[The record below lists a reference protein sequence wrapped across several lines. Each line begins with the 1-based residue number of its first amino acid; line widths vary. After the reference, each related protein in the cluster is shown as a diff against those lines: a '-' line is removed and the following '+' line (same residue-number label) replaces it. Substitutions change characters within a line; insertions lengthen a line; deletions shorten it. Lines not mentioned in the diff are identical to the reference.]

1 MWRDLKVAL
10 RMMGRE
16 RLLSAVVVVTAALG
30 IGGSTAV
37 FSVVSAVL
45 IRDLPYSNA
54 GQLYVMRALAPD
66 GLPGNVTR
74 REFAPIY
81 ERENHPTVE
90 TASIAWSQASQ
101 IVGSDRRPHPTVR
114 YGVTDRFFDVFGVR
128 MALGRGFQPGE
139 QLGRIVISHRVWRD
153 VFGSDA
159 DIIGKTVAAEGQSL
173 QVVGVTPADFEFPQ
187 DPGFWYLMRLGAGFD
202 KVRAYRGFMRLRPG
216 RTQEQIDGDLRRL
229 AADLGADPVT
239 NQTPVLV
246 AQPMLEYV
254 VGDLKVTV
262 LILFG
267 ATGILL
273 LIACIN
279 VTNLLLSR
287 TAARSREVALRE
299 AIGAG
304 RWRIVYQL
312 LAESVVLV
320 TIGGALGLMV
330 SASGSRI
337 LLALAPE
344 GLPRLDSLPMDGTVL
359 LFAAGLTLA
368 TGVLVGLAPAW
379 RLARNQLRSLMNEA
393 GRGSS
398 GGPASTRLF
407 SALVVTEIA
416 LAVVLMIGAGL
427 LIRSFVNLTTGDPG
441 FNPHGVLTF
450 SMNVPGR
457 VQMEV
462 VQSAQGKPE
471 RRPTYAPMA
480 AFFRDLEE
488 RIGTISSVESL
499 ATTTSLPLVAGP
511 GGIVV
516 VFTLPGQSGT
526 HGDAAWTTTIQAV
539 SPEFFQTMKM
549 HLVSGRDLSRSDRQG
564 SSGAA
569 VVSETFARQFFAGQ
583 NPLGPADSLERQPLC
598 SDGYGIPVRPPH
610 GGRGR
615 GGRGGRGCEVS
626 VSGQA
631 AGADDLHVERTVY
644 FPAPSR
650 RCSYVPRQAG
660 ESRACHQ
667 ARAGLDRCAAGRSVR
682 WVRFPHPH
690 VDCAR
695 TIRDDA
701 TRRVRVRRD
710 ALGGGRCLRTDVIFG
725 RATDRRD
732 CRPIGDGGVCDA
744 DHETRDGTRNG
755 SCCPG
760 RRSGSHRSRGAA
772 TGRRQ
777 RAVRCESARP
787 VCVSSRHNGSVWGR
801 RGRLFP
807 PGAASH
813 EDRSRELV
821 EKRVSGD
828 DAFAIEREAC
838 VRCRRHRDQACHCA
852 ASIFDVA

>member
-1 MWRDLKVAL
+1 MWRDLKFAL
-10 RMMGRE
+10 RMLGRE

-90 TASIAWSQASQ
+90 IASIAWSQASQ
-101 IVGSDRRPHPTVR
+101 IVGLDRRPHPTIR

-139 QLGRIVISHRVWRD
+139 QLGRIVISHQVWRD

-159 DIIGKTVAAEGQSL
+159 DIIGKTVAAEGQNL

-216 RTQEQIDGDLRRL
+216 RTQEQIDRDLRRL

-330 SASGSRI
+330 SAAGSRI

-344 GLPRLDSLPMDGTVL
+344 GLPRLDSLPMDSTVL
-359 LFAAGLTLA
+359 LFATGLTLA

-379 RLARNQLRSLMNEA
+379 RLARNQLRNLMNEA

-398 GGPASTRLF
+398 GGPASARLF

-427 LIRSFVNLTTGDPG
+427 LIRSFVNLTTADPG

-462 VQSAQGKPE
+462 IQGAQGKPE

-488 RIGTISSVESL
+488 RIGTVSSVESL

-526 HGDAAWTTTIQAV
+526 NGDAAWTTTIQAV

-583 NPLGPADSLERQPLC
+583 NPLGQRIRWKDNRYVPTDTGFQFGHLTVDEVEVVGVVADAKLQSLAKPPEPTIYISSEQFIFRRRAVVVRTSLDKPESLVPVIRRELDSIDPQLGAQFGVYDSLIRASIARERL
-598 SDGYGIPVRPPH
+598 GMTLLVAFGFAAMLLAAVGVYGLMSYSVAQRTGEIAVRSAM
-610 GGRGR
+610 GASATQVMRLVMGRGM
-615 GGRGGRGCEVS
+615 
-626 VSGQA
+626 
-631 AGADDLHVERTVY
+631 
-644 FPAPSR
+644 
-650 RCSYVPRQAG
+650 
-660 ESRACHQ
+660 
-667 ARAGLDRCAAGRSVR
+667 GLA
-682 WVRFPHPH
+682 
-690 VDCAR
+690 
-695 TIRDDA
+695 
-701 TRRVRVRRD
+701 
-710 ALGGGRCLRTDVIFG
+710 ALGVVLGTIGAVALRQVVASELYGVSPLDLSVFLLVTTVLFG
-725 RATDRRD
+725 VAAVACFLPARRAMKID
-732 CRPIGDGGVCDA
+732 PVSLL
-744 DHETRDGTRNG
+744 RN
-755 SCCPG
+755 
-760 RRSGSHRSRGAA
+760 
-772 TGRRQ
+772 
-777 RAVRCESARP
+777 E
-787 VCVSSRHNGSVWGR
+787 
-801 RGRLFP
+801 
-807 PGAASH
+807 
-813 EDRSRELV
+813 
-821 EKRVSGD
+821 
-828 DAFAIEREAC
+828 
-838 VRCRRHRDQACHCA
+838 
-852 ASIFDVA
+852 

>member
-1 MWRDLKVAL
+1 
-10 RMMGRE
+10 
-16 RLLSAVVVVTAALG
+16 
-30 IGGSTAV
+30 
-37 FSVVSAVL
+37 
-45 IRDLPYSNA
+45 
-54 GQLYVMRALAPD
+54 
-66 GLPGNVTR
+66 
-74 REFAPIY
+74 
-81 ERENHPTVE
+81 
-90 TASIAWSQASQ
+90 
-101 IVGSDRRPHPTVR
+101 
-114 YGVTDRFFDVFGVR
+114 

-139 QLGRIVISHRVWRD
+139 QLGRIVISHQVWRD

-159 DIIGKTVAAEGQSL
+159 DIIGKTVAAEGQNL

-216 RTQEQIDGDLRRL
+216 RTQEQIDRDLRRL

-330 SASGSRI
+330 SAAGSRI

-344 GLPRLDSLPMDGTVL
+344 GLPRLDSLPMDSTVL

-427 LIRSFVNLTTGDPG
+427 LIRSFVNLTTADPG

-462 VQSAQGKPE
+462 VQGAQGKPE

-488 RIGTISSVESL
+488 RIGTVSSVESL

-526 HGDAAWTTTIQAV
+526 NGDAAWTTTIQAV

-549 HLVSGRDLSRSDRQG
+549 HLVSGRDLSRIGPPGFLRGRRRQRNLRA
-564 SSGAA
+564 S
-569 VVSETFARQFFAGQ
+569 VLRRSEST
-583 NPLGPADSLERQPLC
+583 GPADSLERQPLC
-598 SDGYGIPVRPPH
+598 SDGYGVPVRPPH
-610 GGRGR
+610 RGRGR
-615 GGRGGRGCEVS
+615 GGRGGRGCEAS
-626 VSGQA
+626 ISGQA

-650 RCSYVPRQAG
+650 RCSYFPREAG

-667 ARAGLDRCAAGRSVR
+667 ARAGLESIRS
-682 WVRFPHPH
+682 WALSSA
-690 VDCAR
+690 C
-695 TIRDDA
+695 TI
-701 TRRVRVRRD
+701 
-710 ALGGGRCLRTDVIFG
+710 
-725 RATDRRD
+725 
-732 CRPIGDGGVCDA
+732 P
-744 DHETRDGTRNG
+744 
-755 SCCPG
+755 S
-760 RRSGSHRSRGAA
+760 
-772 TGRRQ
+772 
-777 RAVRCESARP
+777 SAR
-787 VCVSSRHNGSVWGR
+787 
-801 RGRLFP
+801 RLR
-807 PGAASH
+807 AN
-813 EDRSRELV
+813 D
-821 EKRVSGD
+821 
-828 DAFAIEREAC
+828 
-838 VRCRRHRDQACHCA
+838 
-852 ASIFDVA
+852 

>member
-1 MWRDLKVAL
+1 MWRDLKFAL
-10 RMMGRE
+10 RMLGRE
-16 RLLSAVVVVTAALG
+16 RLLSTVVVVTAALG

-37 FSVVSAVL
+37 FIVVSAVL

-81 ERENHPTVE
+81 ELEKHPTVE

-101 IVGSDRRPHPTVR
+101 IVGSDKRPHPTVR
-114 YGVTDRFFDVFGVR
+114 YGVTDRFFDVFAVR

-139 QLGRIVISHRVWRD
+139 QLGRIVISHQVWRD

-202 KVRAYRGFMRLRPG
+202 RVRAYRGFMRLRPG

-239 NQTPVLV
+239 NQTPVFV

-320 TIGGALGLMV
+320 TIGGALGLIV
-330 SASGSRI
+330 SAAGSRI

-344 GLPRLDSLPMDGTVL
+344 GLPRLDSLPMDSTVL
-359 LFAAGLTLA
+359 LFAFGLTLA

-393 GRGSS
+393 GRGNSA
-398 GGPASTRLF
+398 GPASTRLF

-416 LAVVLMIGAGL
+416 LAFVLMIGAGL
-427 LIRSFVNLTTGDPG
+427 LIRSFVNLTTADPG
-441 FNPHGVLTF
+441 FNSYGVLTF

-462 VQSAQGKPE
+462 VLVPVIRRELDSIDPQLGAQFGVYDSLIRTSIARE
-471 RRPTYAPMA
+471 RLGMT
-480 AFFRDLEE
+480 L
-488 RIGTISSVESL
+488 
-499 ATTTSLPLVAGP
+499 LVAFGFAAMLLAAV
-511 GGIVV
+511 GVYGLMSYSVAQRTGEIAVRSAMGASATQVMRLVMGRGMGLAALGVV
-516 VFTLPGQSGT
+516 LGAIGAVALRQVVASELYG
-526 HGDAAWTTTIQAV
+526 V
-539 SPEFFQTMKM
+539 SP
-549 HLVSGRDLSRSDRQG
+549 LDLSVFLLVTTVLFG
-564 SSGAA
+564 VAA
-569 VVSETFARQFFAGQ
+569 LACYLPARRAMKIDPVS
-583 NPLGPADSLERQPLC
+583 L
-598 SDGYGIPVRPPH
+598 
-610 GGRGR
+610 
-615 GGRGGRGCEVS
+615 
-626 VSGQA
+626 
-631 AGADDLHVERTVY
+631 
-644 FPAPSR
+644 
-650 RCSYVPRQAG
+650 
-660 ESRACHQ
+660 
-667 ARAGLDRCAAGRSVR
+667 
-682 WVRFPHPH
+682 
-690 VDCAR
+690 
-695 TIRDDA
+695 
-701 TRRVRVRRD
+701 
-710 ALGGGRCLRTDVIFG
+710 LRN
-725 RATDRRD
+725 
-732 CRPIGDGGVCDA
+732 
-744 DHETRDGTRNG
+744 E
-755 SCCPG
+755 
-760 RRSGSHRSRGAA
+760 
-772 TGRRQ
+772 
-777 RAVRCESARP
+777 
-787 VCVSSRHNGSVWGR
+787 
-801 RGRLFP
+801 
-807 PGAASH
+807 
-813 EDRSRELV
+813 
-821 EKRVSGD
+821 
-828 DAFAIEREAC
+828 
-838 VRCRRHRDQACHCA
+838 
-852 ASIFDVA
+852 

>member
-1 MWRDLKVAL
+1 MWRDLKFAL
-10 RMMGRE
+10 RMLGRE
-16 RLLSAVVVVTAALG
+16 RLLSAVVVVTAGLG

-139 QLGRIVISHRVWRD
+139 QLGRIVISHQVWRD

-216 RTQEQIDGDLRRL
+216 RTQEQIDRDLTRL

-320 TIGGALGLMV
+320 TIGGVLGLMV
-330 SASGSRI
+330 SAAGSRI

-344 GLPRLDSLPMDGTVL
+344 GLPRLDSLPMDSTVL

-427 LIRSFVNLTTGDPG
+427 LIRSFVNLTTADPG

-462 VQSAQGKPE
+462 VQGAQGKTE

-488 RIGTISSVESL
+488 RIGTVGSVESL

-526 HGDAAWTTTIQAV
+526 NGDAAWTTTIQAV

-583 NPLGPADSLERQPLC
+583 NPLGQRIRWKDNR
-598 SDGYGIPVRPPH
+598 
-610 GGRGR
+610 
-615 GGRGGRGCEVS
+615 
-626 VSGQA
+626 
-631 AGADDLHVERTVY
+631 
-644 FPAPSR
+644 
-650 RCSYVPRQAG
+650 YVPTDTGFQFGHLTVDEVEVVGVVADAKLQSLAKPPEPTIYMSSEQFIFRRRAVVVRTSLDEAG

-667 ARAGLDRCAAGRSVR
+667 ARAGLDRSAAGRSVR
-682 WVRFPHPH
+682 RVRFPHPH

-710 ALGGGRCLRTDVIFG
+710 AAGGGRRLRTDVVFG

-744 DHETRDGTRNG
+744 GHETRDGTRNG
-755 SCCPG
+755 SRCLG
-760 RRSGSHRSRGAA
+760 SRSGSHRSRCAA

-821 EKRVSGD
+821 EKRVSG
-828 DAFAIEREAC
+828 RPY
-838 VRCRRHRDQACHCA
+838 
-852 ASIFDVA
+852 

>member
-1 MWRDLKVAL
+1 MWRDLKFAL
-10 RMMGRE
+10 RMLGRE

-139 QLGRIVISHRVWRD
+139 QLGRIVISHQVWRD

-187 DPGFWYLMRLGAGFD
+187 DPGFWYLMRLGVGFD

-216 RTQEQIDGDLRRL
+216 RTQEHIDRDLTRL

-320 TIGGALGLMV
+320 TIGGALGLIV
-330 SASGSRI
+330 SAAGSRI

-344 GLPRLDSLPMDGTVL
+344 GLPRLESLPMDGTVL

-427 LIRSFVNLTTGDPG
+427 LIRSFVNLTTADPG

-462 VQSAQGKPE
+462 VQGAQGKPE

-488 RIGTISSVESL
+488 RIGTVSSVESL

-526 HGDAAWTTTIQAV
+526 NGDAAWTTTIQAV

-549 HLVSGRDLSRSDRQG
+549 HLVSGRDLSRNRTARVPPGPPSSAKPSRVSSSPVRIHWASG
-564 SSGAA
+564 FVGKTTAMFRRIRGSSSATSPWTRSRWSGWSRMRSFNLWPSRRSRRFTCRANSLFSGAEPSSFVLPSTSRRVSCLSSGASWTRSIRSWA
-569 VVSETFARQFFAGQ
+569 LSSACT
-583 NPLGPADSLERQPLC
+583 
-598 SDGYGIPVRPPH
+598 IP
-610 GGRGR
+610 
-615 GGRGGRGCEVS
+615 S
-626 VSGQA
+626 
-631 AGADDLHVERTVY
+631 
-644 FPAPSR
+644 
-650 RCSYVPRQAG
+650 
-660 ESRACHQ
+660 
-667 ARAGLDRCAAGRSVR
+667 
-682 WVRFPHPH
+682 
-690 VDCAR
+690 
-695 TIRDDA
+695 
-701 TRRVRVRRD
+701 
-710 ALGGGRCLRTDVIFG
+710 
-725 RATDRRD
+725 
-732 CRPIGDGGVCDA
+732 
-744 DHETRDGTRNG
+744 
-755 SCCPG
+755 
-760 RRSGSHRSRGAA
+760 
-772 TGRRQ
+772 
-777 RAVRCESARP
+777 SAR
-787 VCVSSRHNGSVWGR
+787 
-801 RGRLFP
+801 RLR
-807 PGAASH
+807 AN
-813 EDRSRELV
+813 D
-821 EKRVSGD
+821 
-828 DAFAIEREAC
+828 
-838 VRCRRHRDQACHCA
+838 
-852 ASIFDVA
+852 